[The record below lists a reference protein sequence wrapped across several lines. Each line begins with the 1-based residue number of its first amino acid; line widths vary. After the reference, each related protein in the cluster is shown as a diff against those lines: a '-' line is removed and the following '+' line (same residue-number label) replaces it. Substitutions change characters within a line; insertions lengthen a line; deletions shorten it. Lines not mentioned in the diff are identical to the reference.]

1 MSNVTYN
8 IKESNQDILND
19 IQNLQKIEQELFNS
33 LETNPNLTGQQ
44 KEQITKKIDQ
54 ITNMRINLYKTLS
67 DVNDFFQNSLKSSH
81 GTLNDQSVAISI
93 VESELNKMKENLN
106 LLKTEKNNKMRLI
119 QINKYYGDKYAE
131 HSSLMKII
139 IFTLVPV
146 IILTIIN
153 RTGILPPIVYFI
165 LLCMIVG
172 IGAYYFWYR
181 YSSIITRDPLNY
193 NEYDWFFNA
202 GSAPGP
208 PTDEATDPW
217 ASALGAGICVGKA
230 CCTPDQTYDTTMDK
244 CITNNSKLTT
254 LNPAPLK

>member
-8 IKESNQDILND
+8 IQESNQDILND

-33 LETNPNLTGQQ
+33 LETNPNLSVQQ
-44 KEQITKKIDQ
+44 KEKITKKIDQ

-67 DVNDFFQNSLKSSH
+67 DVNGFFQNSLKSSH

-106 LLKTEKNNKMRLI
+106 LLQTEKNNKMRII

-153 RTGILPPIVYFI
+153 RTGILPSIVYYI
-165 LLCMIVG
+165 LLCIIVG
-172 IGAYYFWYR
+172 VGAYYFWYR

-193 NEYDWFFNA
+193 NEYDWDFNVRT
-202 GSAPGP
+202 APEP
-208 PTDEATDPW
+208 PKGETVDPW
-217 ASALGAGICVGKA
+217 ASSLAGGICVGQA
-230 CCTPDQTYDTTMDK
+230 CCTPDQTYDTKIDK

-254 LNPAPLK
+254 LSPAPLK